1 MDKMIPVTK
10 PFLPPLEHYQT
21 EISEIFRRNWIT
33 NDGPLVRSL
42 ETRVRQKLGS
52 NEMAF
57 VTNGTVALQLAIRAL
72 QLQGQIITTPF
83 SYVATTTSILWEGC
97 TPIFVDI
104 EPHGFNIDPEAI
116 EAAITEKTSAI
127 LATHCFGIPC
137 DIDRIEDVARRH
149 GLKVIYDG
157 AHCFGTK
164 YKGESVFNFGDVSTC
179 SFHATKLFH
188 TVEGGAVFAN
198 DEKLIKATR
207 LLRNFGHDGPEKF
220 SGIGING
227 KNSEVHAAMGLC
239 VLPHM
244 DDILWKRREINGAYF
259 KQLQSLGN
267 LELVDPSL
275 DGWNWAYCPVVFST
289 ENLCLEV
296 KAKLEEHDIHP
307 RRYFYPS
314 LESIHGKPG
323 ESCSRSDSL
332 ASRILC
338 LPSFH
343 DLQLTE
349 IDRIC
354 SLILITLE
362 S

>member
-1 MDKMIPVTK
+1 MIPVTK
-10 PFLPPLEHYQT
+10 PFLPPLEHYQD

-33 NDGPLVRSL
+33 NDGPVVRSL

-72 QLQGQIITTPF
+72 QLQGEIITTPF

-104 EPHGFNIDPEAI
+104 EPHGFNIDPETI

-137 DIDRIEDVARRH
+137 DIDSIQDIARRH
-149 GLKVIYDG
+149 GLKVIFDG

-164 YKGESVFNFGDVSTC
+164 YKGESVFNYGDVSTC

-198 DEKLIKATR
+198 DENLIKAIR

-244 DDILWKRREINGAYF
+244 DDILGKRREINRAYF

-267 LELVDPSL
+267 LKMVDPSL
-275 DGWNWAYCPVVFST
+275 NGWNWAYCPVVFST

-314 LESIHGKPG
+314 LESIHGEPG
-323 ESCSRSDSL
+323 ELCSRSDSL

-338 LPSFH
+338 LPSFY
-343 DLQLTE
+343 DLTSEE
-349 IDRIC
+349 IKRIAG
-354 SLILITLE
+354 LIRE
-362 S
+362 KCNP